1 MKKILLITI
10 ILLNFLN
17 NAFSKEIAYMSL
29 KPNKVNLRSGPNKD
43 FSILYTYKLRFMPV
57 KIVGEYDNWF
67 KIIDKDGD
75 SGWISEQ
82 LLSKARTII
91 TLNDIQLLYS
101 NYNKE
106 AYPMYRV
113 EKNVIAKLLKCKEN
127 RCKVKIK
134 KIKGWFD
141 KNTIWG
147 YDKSY

>member
-1 MKKILLITI
+1 MKKIFLTIT

-17 NAFSKEIAYMSL
+17 NSFSKEIIYMSL

-43 FSILYTYKLRFMPV
+43 FSILYTYELRFMPV
-57 KIVGEYDNWF
+57 KIVVEYDNWF
-67 KIIDKDGD
+67 KIVDKDGD

-91 TLNDIQLLYS
+91 TLNDMQLLYS

-106 AYPMYRV
+106 AYPIYRV
-113 EKNVIAKLLKCKEN
+113 EKNVVAKLLKCKEN

-147 YDKSY
+147 YDENY